1 MLAGCSSTL
10 LSPRHTKP
18 SAQFQACHFPSM
30 STQRLDLPCN
40 TNFPRKD
47 STRSQPVRPVG
58 SLSVDNNPI
67 ESRTSSCSLKH
78 NVVEKRSEIWE
89 NSNKGLKRLYD
100 DEQDESFRSKRKR
113 GCNKVEEF
121 GENEENLS
129 LGQLGS
135 GNFWFSKQG
144 FVLDPVTS
152 LPFSLSTVE
161 EKVCFAPSNVN
172 SPQLRTSPWSFVNE
186 LADLGEK
193 GVASSSHRQQVVKET
208 SSGSGSR
215 SSSPESHQSLDPVA
229 QEGGLNGVGAPN
241 PNQSLDFLAIG
252 NENHDEEVGF
262 ELISLLLACLDAI
275 GMKNI
280 ATINHFIS
288 KLGELA
294 SPRGDSSISRLAAY
308 YTEALALRVS
318 RIWPNIFQISTP
330 RDLTQ
335 IEEENGTALRLF
347 NQATPIP
354 KFIHFTSNEI
364 LLRSFE
370 GKDKVHVIDFDIK
383 QGLQWPSFF
392 QSLASRNNPPSHI
405 RITGIGE
412 SKQDLI
418 ETGARLSGF
427 AESLNLEF
435 EFHPVVDRLEDVR
448 LWMLHVKEGETVA
461 VNCILQLHKM
471 LYDGTG
477 GALRDFFGLIRS
489 TNPSIIVMAEQESEH
504 NESVLEKRVSNSLKY
519 YSAIFDCIDT
529 VFPLQSHSRLK
540 IEESFGREIR
550 NIIACEGLERF
561 ERHVSFDQWRRSMA
575 ELGGFRNVEIKEREF
590 LQSQMILKMYHH
602 PFGPN
607 SFKVEKRWSDGG
619 AATAGV
625 TLSWSDQP
633 LYTVSAWTP
642 SDIAGASS
650 SYQQQQQQPPPAT
663 HA

>member
-47 STRSQPVRPVG
+47 STRAQTVRPVS

-67 ESRTSSCSLKH
+67 EARTSSCSLKH
-78 NVVEKRSEIWE
+78 NVVEKRNEIWE
-89 NSNKGLKRLYD
+89 SSNKGLKRLYED
-100 DEQDESFRSKRKR
+100 DQEESFRAKRKR
-113 GCNKVEEF
+113 GCSKVEEF

-129 LGQLGS
+129 LSQLGS
-135 GNFWFSKQG
+135 GNFWY
-144 FVLDPVTS
+144 PVTS
-152 LPFSLSTVE
+152 LPFSLS
-161 EKVCFAPSNVN
+161 PSNVI
-172 SPQLRTSPWSFVNE
+172 SPNLRNSPWSFVNE

-193 GVASSSHRQQVVKET
+193 GVASSSRERVVKET

-215 SSSPESHQSLDPVA
+215 SSSPESHQSLNLDP
-229 QEGGLNGVGAPN
+229 QEGGSNGVGAPN
-241 PNQSLDFLAIG
+241 PNQSLDLFAIG
-252 NENHDEEVGF
+252 NETHNEEAGF
-262 ELISLLLACLDAI
+262 ELISLLLACLEAI
-275 GMKNI
+275 SLKNI
-280 ATINHFIS
+280 PAINHFIS

-330 RDLTQ
+330 RELNQ
-335 IEEENGTALRLF
+335 MEEENGTALRLL

-370 GKDKVHVIDFDIK
+370 GKDRVHIIDFDIK

-392 QSLASRNNPPSHI
+392 QSLASRNNPPSHV
-405 RITGIGE
+405 RITGVGE

-448 LWMLHVKEGETVA
+448 LWMLHVKEGETVGI
-461 VNCILQLHKM
+461 NCLLQLHKM

-477 GALRDFFGLIRS
+477 GALKDFFGLIRS
-489 TNPSIIVMAEQESEH
+489 TNPSIIVVAEQESEH
-504 NESVLEKRVSNSLKY
+504 NDNILERRVSNSLKY
-519 YSAIFDCIDT
+519 YSAIFDCIDS
-529 VFPLQSHSRLK
+529 VFPLQNSNRVK

-561 ERHVSFDQWRRSMA
+561 ERHVEFDRWWKSMV
-575 ELGGFRNVEIKEREF
+575 ELGRFRNVEINEREF
-590 LQSQMILKMYHH
+590 LQSQMILKMYQH
-602 PFGPN
+602 PYGPN
-607 SFKVEKRWSDGG
+607 SFKVEKRRSDGGG
-619 AATAGV
+619 AATGI
-625 TLSWSDQP
+625 TLTWSDQP

-642 SDIAGASS
+642 MDIAGTSS
-650 SYQQQQQQPPPAT
+650 SYQQHQQQQQL
-663 HA
+663 

>member
-1 MLAGCSSTL
+1 MLAGCSSTF
-10 LSPRHTKP
+10 SN
-18 SAQFQACHFPSM
+18 FPSM

-47 STRSQPVRPVG
+47 SSRSQPVRPVG
-58 SLSVDNNPI
+58 PISVDNTTI
-67 ESRTSSCSLKH
+67 ESRTSNCSLKH
-78 NVVEKRSEIWE
+78 TVVEKKTDIWD
-89 NSNKGLKRLYD
+89 NNNNGNNKGLKRLYED
-100 DEQDESFRSKRKR
+100 DQDESFRAKRKR
-113 GCNKVEEF
+113 GCSKVEEF
-121 GENEENLS
+121 DENEE
-129 LGQLGS
+129 
-135 GNFWFSKQG
+135 NFWFSKHQQG
-144 FVLDPVTS
+144 FVIDSVNS
-152 LPFSLSTVE
+152 LPF
-161 EKVCFAPSNVN
+161 

-186 LADLGEK
+186 LADLGER
-193 GVASSSHRQQVVKET
+193 GVSSSSHRRVVKET

-215 SSSPESHQSLDPVA
+215 SSSPESNRSLDA
-229 QEGGLNGVGAPN
+229 GGANGVGVGVGVGAPN
-241 PNQSLDFLAIG
+241 PNQSLDLLAIG
-252 NENHDEEVGF
+252 NTNHDEEVGF
-262 ELISLLLACLDAI
+262 ELISLLLACLEAI
-275 GMKNI
+275 GTKNI
-280 ATINHFIS
+280 PAINHFVS

-330 RDLTQ
+330 REVNP
-335 IEEENGTALRLF
+335 IEEENAIALRFL

-364 LLRSFE
+364 LLRSFQ
-370 GKDKVHVIDFDIK
+370 GKNRVHVIDFDIK

-392 QSLASRNNPPSHI
+392 QSLASMNNPPSHV
-405 RITGIGE
+405 RITGVGE

-471 LYDGTG
+471 LYDNTG
-477 GALRDFFGLIRS
+477 VALKDFFRLIQS
-489 TNPSIIVMAEQESEH
+489 TNPSIVVVAEQESEH
-504 NESVLEKRVSNSLKY
+504 NDAILEKRVSNSLMY
-519 YSAIFDCIDT
+519 YSAIFDCIDS
-529 VFPLQSHSRLK
+529 VFPLQSPSRIK

-561 ERHVSFDQWRRSMA
+561 ERHVGFDKWWRSMA
-575 ELGGFRNVEIKEREF
+575 ELGGFRSVEISDREF

-607 SFKVEKRWSDGG
+607 SFKVEKQQRRVSDGG
-619 AATAGV
+619 AATAAGV

-633 LYTVSAWTP
+633 VYTVSAWAP
-642 SDIAGASS
+642 SDVAGSS
-650 SYQQQQQQPPPAT
+650 SAYQPAE
-663 HA
+663 A